1 MENLINN
8 LLIKK
13 KKLDILQK
21 NILRQSLE
29 DYKKIHQINFINEI
43 LDEENT
49 NDIINLIET
58 TSEVINNNQSEIN
71 NENTNDIINLIETT
85 SEVSNNNQSEI
96 NNENTND
103 IINLIETTV
112 EVSND
117 KQKSEKELTNDH
129 SDIDDVPSVY
139 ISDDDQLIIK
149 AKTKRKKKRRKDK
162 NKEEIY
168 SQNESNNA

>member
-58 TSEVINNNQSEIN
+58 TSEVI
-71 NENTNDIINLIETT
+71 
-85 SEVSNNNQSEI
+85 NNNQSEI

>member
-43 LDEENT
+43 LDE
-49 NDIINLIET
+49 
-58 TSEVINNNQSEIN
+58 
-71 NENTNDIINLIETT
+71 ENTNDIINLIETT